1 MIPDG
6 DKRTFSYHKR
16 ASSTTQLNIETYVIY
31 VEIHVLYGGSYT
43 VFVFDRDPNLKEIEN
58 VLFIGIKRTITENDL
73 YNPRANAPQRRDE
86 TLSLP
91 KS

>member
-58 VLFIGIKRTITENDL
+58 VLLIEIKRAITENNP

-86 TLSLP
+86 PSLP